1 MDNTITTTTTTIP
14 VAPTGIPAITDST
27 IPLQLPVQVQVQLPA
42 SPTTETVVKKT
53 VVMSSDQHNP
63 LIRKKNSLGYYLTLG
78 MRGLLGSKKGT
89 FSLFVLLVT
98 TVALFTSKISGMEF
112 CSAITI
118 IAGIYAAGAT
128 ATDIQNIRS
137 Q

>member
-1 MDNTITTTTTTIP
+1 MINQIT
-14 VAPTGIPAITDST
+14 
-27 IPLQLPVQVQVQLPA
+27 
-42 SPTTETVVKKT
+42 TTETVKETTIVPTIATDATPIIPASTTQISTKII
-53 VVMSSDQHNP
+53 SSDQHDP
-63 LIRKKNSLGYYLTLG
+63 KIRKRNSLGYYLTLG
-78 MRGLLGSKKGT
+78 IRGLLSSKKGS
-89 FSLFVLLVT
+89 FSILVLIIT
-98 TVALFTSKISGMEF
+98 TIALFTSKISGMEF

>member
-1 MDNTITTTTTTIP
+1 MDNTTTTTTTTIP
-14 VAPTGIPAITDST
+14 ADVTPSLPVEGVI
-27 IPLQLPVQVQVQLPA
+27 PVQVQVQLPA
-42 SPTTETVVKKT
+42 PVPAETIVRKT
-53 VVMSSDQHNP
+53 VVMTSDQHNP

-78 MRGLLGSKKGT
+78 MRGLLGSKKGS
-89 FSLFVLLVT
+89 FSILILIIAT
-98 TVALFTSKISGMEF
+98 IALFTSKITGMEF
-112 CSAITI
+112 CSAVTI

>member
-1 MDNTITTTTTTIP
+1 MDNQVTTTVVTENTSGPLLTDPTINTT
-14 VAPTGIPAITDST
+14 SR
-27 IPLQLPVQVQVQLPA
+27 
-42 SPTTETVVKKT
+42 SVVIA
-53 VVMSSDQHNP
+53 SDQHNP
-63 LIRKKNSLGYYLTLG
+63 LIRKKNSIGYYLTLG

-89 FSLFVLLVT
+89 FSILVLIVT
-98 TVALFTSKISGMEF
+98 TVALFSSKISGMEF
-112 CSAITI
+112 CSAITV